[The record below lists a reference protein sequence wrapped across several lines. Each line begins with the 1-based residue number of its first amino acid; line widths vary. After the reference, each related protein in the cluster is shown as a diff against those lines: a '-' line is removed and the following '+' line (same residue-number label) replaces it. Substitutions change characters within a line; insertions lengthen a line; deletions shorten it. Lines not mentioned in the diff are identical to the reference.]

1 MSARARVQVG
11 PLIGPLTPPAY
22 NVLAGWLLGP
32 DTIPP
37 IPKQR
42 RRPYRKT
49 SAKRSPRKREL
60 PLAA

>member
-49 SAKRSPRKREL
+49 SAKRPRVKIEK
-60 PLAA
+60 LAA